1 MFRPVFVEL
10 LFGWTE
16 GCVRVRC
23 VEARVREVLEE
34 CGLVVEPSHLTE
46 AGQIEFEFKG
56 DPVKLAVD
64 DSFMRRP

>member
-1 MFRPVFVEL
+1 M
-10 LFGWTE
+10 
-16 GCVRVRC
+16 RVRC